1 MEEKK
6 RHFNFKKFKLVFA
19 EKVETFALVAFIF
32 SLFLLDVN
40 ANIIGA
46 YGKDIKVNLL
56 FGHTIPST
64 NMFWIGMLFLGF
76 CFFLLSTRTIY
87 HPQRKRK
94 RMDVLFAVIGTL
106 GLMIILSG
114 GILLFWHNNA
124 LEIPFIG
131 TSLTRISYYHIGITF
146 EVIVAFYFAMFK

>member
-1 MEEKK
+1 MAFNN
-6 RHFNFKKFKLVFA
+6 FNFKKFKLVFA

-46 YGKDIKVNLL
+46 YGSDIKVNLL
-56 FGHTIPST
+56 FGETIPAT
-64 NMFWIGMLFLGF
+64 YMFWIGMLILGA

-87 HPQRKRK
+87 HPKRKRK
-94 RMDVLFAVIGTL
+94 KTDIIFSVIGTM

-114 GILLFWHNNA
+114 GMLLFWHNNA

-131 TSLTRISYYHIGITF
+131 GGITRISYYHIGIAF
-146 EVIVAFYFAMFK
+146 EVFVAFYFALFK